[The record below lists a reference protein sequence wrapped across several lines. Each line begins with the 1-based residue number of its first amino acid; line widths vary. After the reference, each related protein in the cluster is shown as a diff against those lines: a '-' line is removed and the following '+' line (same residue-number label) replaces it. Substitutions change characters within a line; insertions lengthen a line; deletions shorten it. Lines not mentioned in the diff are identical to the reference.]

1 MNEYSRNPND
11 APKQVEKRPSRAP
24 NTIEK
29 PAKKSDDLLRRERL
43 RRARKKMWLRNIR
56 NVSVIMVFVVAVASF
71 FAYVAISCVND
82 ILAVHIKEEDNQ
94 PVSVVIT
101 DGMDTNDVVD
111 ALADAGAIRN
121 GWFCKIAATIIGYSD
136 EGYIARTY
144 DFLPSMGLEN
154 MLNEIKNLNT
164 SNAKTVKITFPEGY
178 TADQIFALLEENNVC
193 TRQKLIDAMNTTD
206 FSQDFEFLK
215 SMADTQNRYM
225 MLEGYLYPD
234 TYEFYLGEAADS
246 VLKKFLNNF
255 SRKWTDDYALKAQ
268 ERRMTVDQII
278 KLASIVEKE
287 AVGADM
293 PVVSSVLFNRIKA
306 NMRLE
311 CDSTSIY
318 MNSNLSG
325 LSENDIVIYNTY
337 YDTYVCSSMP
347 VGAIC
352 NPGDAAISAV
362 LNAPDTDYYYF
373 IHDANNVF
381 RPAKSLSE
389 QNYNIATYGVAQQ
402 S

>member
-1 MNEYSRNPND
+1 MNDYRGPVNND
-11 APKQVEKRPSRAP
+11 HRQVEKRPSRAP

-29 PAKKSDDLLRRERL
+29 PEKKTKGTLKREKI
-43 RRARKKMWLRNIR
+43 RRAKRIMWFRNIR
-56 NVSVIMVFVVAVASF
+56 NVLLIMILVVGVSTF
-71 FAYVAISCVND
+71 FAKLAISCVND
-82 ILAVHIKEEDNQ
+82 LLAIHISEENNK

-101 DGMDTNDVVD
+101 DGMNTNDVID
-111 ALADAGAIRN
+111 ALAEAGAIQN
-121 GWFCKIAATIIGYSD
+121 AWFCKIAATFIGYSD
-136 EGYIARTY
+136 EGYISRTY
-144 DFLPSMGLEN
+144 DFLPTMGLEN

-164 SNAKTVKITFPEGY
+164 SNAKTVKLTFPEGY
-178 TADQIFALLEENNVC
+178 TADQIFAMLEENQVC
-193 TRQKLIDAMNTTD
+193 TRQKLVDCMKSTD
-206 FSQDFEFLK
+206 FSEDFEFLK
-215 SMADTQNRYM
+215 SMSDTQNRYM

-234 TYEFYLGEAADS
+234 TYEYYLGEAPDS
-246 VLKKFLNNF
+246 VIKKFLTNF
-255 SRKWTDDYALKAQ
+255 EKKWTKDYAQKAQ

-293 PVVSSVLFNRIKA
+293 PVVGSVLFNRINA

-373 IHDANNVF
+373 IHDANNIF

-389 QNYNIATYGVAQQ
+389 QNNNIATYGIAQ

>member
-1 MNEYSRNPND
+1 MNDYRRPVNND
-11 APKQVEKRPSRAP
+11 HRQVEKRPSRAP

-29 PAKKSDDLLRRERL
+29 PEKKTKGTLKREKI
-43 RRARKKMWLRNIR
+43 RRAKRIMWFRNIR
-56 NVSVIMVFVVAVASF
+56 NVLLIMILVVGISTF
-71 FAYVAISCVND
+71 FAKLAISCVND
-82 ILAVHIKEEDNQ
+82 LLAIHISEENNK

-101 DGMDTNDVVD
+101 DGMNTNDVID
-111 ALADAGAIRN
+111 ALAEAGAIQN
-121 GWFCKIAATIIGYSD
+121 AWFCKIAATFIGYSD
-136 EGYIARTY
+136 EGYISRTY
-144 DFLPSMGLEN
+144 DFLPTMGLEN

-164 SNAKTVKITFPEGY
+164 SNAKTVKLTFPEGY
-178 TADQIFALLEENNVC
+178 TADQIFAMLEENQVC
-193 TRQKLIDAMNTTD
+193 TRQKLVDCMKSTD
-206 FSQDFEFLK
+206 FSEDFEFLK

-234 TYEFYLGEAADS
+234 TYEYYLGEAPDS
-246 VLKKFLNNF
+246 VIKKFLTNF
-255 SRKWTDDYALKAQ
+255 EKKWTKDYAQKAQ

-293 PVVSSVLFNRIKA
+293 PVVGSVLFNRINA

-373 IHDANNVF
+373 IHDANNIF

-389 QNYNIATYGVAQQ
+389 QNNNIATYGVAQ